1 MLPHVR
7 IVQKIQDI
15 TSVWKPVETNHPAPI
30 KYLVAS
36 YVLETP
42 GGPLSL
48 TVVNDSSIKI
58 VTVLFGQE
66 EIRLKLASGAT
77 VETVHRQAKPLQLTV
92 IEFPLNTLRE
102 ISWFEGRSDVTFRYA
117 SDGKYKKATTHVAA
131 ATDRVGFLEYLQ
143 SRFDRPFQTEQARA
157 GILQVAWSNLLGAVL
172 SLVGTIWIYASWD
185 PAQLARIRHGRLA
198 LAIGRE
204 GCAAIGL
211 AIFVGCCIYGW
222 LAVRKHAHRF
232 RCIIP

>member
-1 MLPHVR
+1 
-7 IVQKIQDI
+7 
-15 TSVWKPVETNHPAPI
+15 VEANQPAPI
-30 KYLVAS
+30 RFLVAS

-48 TVVNDSSIKI
+48 TAVDDSSIKI

-66 EIRLKLASGAT
+66 QIRLKLASGSS
-77 VETVHRQAKPLQLTV
+77 VETVRKEAKPLQLSV
-92 IEFPLNTLRE
+92 IEFPLIALRE
-102 ISWFEGRSDVTFRYA
+102 ITWFEGRSDVTFRYE
-117 SDGKYKKATTHVAA
+117 SEGKFKKATTQIA
-131 ATDRVGFLEYLQ
+131 ATADRIGFLEYLQ

-157 GILQVAWSNLLGAVL
+157 GIFQVAWSNVLGAVI
-172 SLVGTIWIYASWD
+172 SLVGSIWIYTTWD

-211 AIFVGCCIYGW
+211 AFFVGCCIYGW

-232 RCIIP
+232 RCVIQPSPP